1 MAIKA
6 AKPTATAAVSKEK
19 IKPETLPVD
28 IGGGDIKY
36 LKRSEYAK
44 RTAENFAIKTKAE
57 IKKDHVTQCLD
68 ALDAGQ
74 DEITGEVPDE
84 FRKLFDLVKE
94 DYEAGVEEVERIQQE
109 EAEKKAAAE
118 KAEKERAEK
127 EEKLFLAVKDEKADF
142 STIAKNFDTGNM
154 DRFVP
159 KKDATV
165 EDIFAALNASFGM
178 SEFTSWMQGDIVV
191 ELEKRGQLNVVSK
204 VAEAHGQSYST
215 LYRKSRTSAAFPP
228 EKRVKGV
235 SYTICA
241 EVALA
246 KFTKEQEPEKE
257 KLIQKV
263 LEGKVNTQEVRAEV
277 QKIQG
282 KGPEEPKLPEE
293 DEKFEFICVNPQADD
308 ITKMVLIA
316 KGFPKELHA
325 EGWYVINPKT
335 KKQFAKN
342 GFKKDAK
349 NRWEDLDP
357 YIKVEAKTDAT
368 DKKKKK

>member
-1 MAIKA
+1 MATKA
-6 AKPTATAAVSKEK
+6 AKPTATAKEK
-19 IKPETLPVD
+19 IKPELLPVD
-28 IGGGDIKY
+28 IGGGDIQY

-44 RTAENFAIKTKAE
+44 RTAENFAIKHKAD
-57 IKKDHVTQCLD
+57 IKRDHVTQCLD

-74 DEITGEVPDE
+74 EEIAGEVPDE

-94 DYEAGVEEVERIQQE
+94 DYEAGAEEAQRLVNEA
-109 EAEKKAAAE
+109 AEKKAE
-118 KAEKERAEK
+118 EERKEKEKAEK

-142 STIAKNFDTGNM
+142 ATIAENFDTGNM

-159 KKDATV
+159 KDDATV

-178 SEFTSWMQGDIVV
+178 SEFTSWMQGDIVL

-246 KFTKEQEPEKE
+246 KFTKEQEKQKE
-257 KLIQKV
+257 ELIQKV

-282 KGPEEPKLPEE
+282 KTAPGNVLPED
-293 DEKFEFICVNPQADD
+293 DEKFEFVCVNPQSDD
-308 ITKMVLIA
+308 ITQMVQVA
-316 KGFPKELHA
+316 KGFPKELFND
-325 EGWYVINPKT
+325 GWYIINPKT
-335 KKQFAKN
+335 KKTFAKN
-342 GFKKDAK
+342 GFKKAAE
-349 NRWEDLDP
+349 NRWEELP
-357 YIKVEAKTDAT
+357 AYIKAEEKTETKTAT
-368 DKKKKK
+368 KKK